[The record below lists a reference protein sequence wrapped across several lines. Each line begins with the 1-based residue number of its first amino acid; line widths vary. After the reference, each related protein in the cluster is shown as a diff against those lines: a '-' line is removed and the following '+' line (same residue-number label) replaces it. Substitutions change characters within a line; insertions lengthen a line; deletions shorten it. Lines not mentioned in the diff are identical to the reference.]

1 MSRKLLTALAAA
13 SSLFCGMAQAAAT
26 VTLLEAGAA
35 PREPLRYSFKSGASE
50 RASVDLIMQIAMSMG
65 GQQMP
70 MGNTPPIRMVMGMKT
85 TEVGQDGSAR
95 VEFEVV
101 SAEAV
106 GAAPG
111 DPNAAAV
118 AQGLA
123 GVKGMG
129 GSYRISPQGA
139 ISGAAMKPAQGGA
152 AMPALGDMEQTM
164 EQLTAP
170 FPAEPVGVGARW
182 QVVQQADTGVMK
194 VSQTAE
200 YTLRSRKGNTIELG
214 VKMIDAKIDAGGM
227 PAGTTVNG
235 VAITGGGTM
244 TTDLARLVPSGTM
257 DTDTKVTISAGGAG
271 GAGQSMDMNLK
282 MRQVIAPA
290 K

>member
-26 VTLLEAGAA
+26 VTLLEAGAT

-50 RASVDLIMQIAMSMG
+50 RATVDLTIQIAMSMG

-70 MGNTPPIRMVMGMKT
+70 MGNTPPVRMVMAMKT
-85 TEVGQDGSAR
+85 TDVGSDGSAR
-95 VEFEVV
+95 MEFEVV

-111 DPNAAAV
+111 DPNAAAI

-123 GVKGMG
+123 GVKGTG
-129 GSYRISPQGA
+129 GSYRISPQGI
-139 ISGAAMKPAQGGA
+139 ISGAQMKSAPGGA
-152 AMPALGDMEQTM
+152 PMAALGDMEQTM
-164 EQLTAP
+164 EQMTALL
-170 FPAEPVGVGARW
+170 PAEPVGIGARW
-182 QVVQQADTGVMK
+182 HVVQQADTGMMK

-200 YTLRSRKGNTIELG
+200 YTLRSRKGNSVELG
-214 VKMIDAKIDAGGM
+214 VKMIDAKIDSGGM

-235 VAITGGGTM
+235 VAITGGGTITM
-244 TTDLARLVPSGTM
+244 DLARLVPTGTM
-257 DTDTKVTISAGGAG
+257 DTDTKLTLSAGAGG

-282 MRQVIAPA
+282 MRQVIGPA